1 MYSKVEKKQMVFMQ
15 EFRDK
20 RRMGHAFGRCGFE
33 INVKRKRIGKKNMH
47 FSGLL
52 FFLLIL
58 EAGASA
64 FILAQIAV

>member
-1 MYSKVEKKQMVFMQ
+1 MQ

-20 RRMGHAFGRCGFE
+20 RRMGHVFGRCGFK
-33 INVKRKRIGKKNMH
+33 INVKWKRIGKKNMH

-58 EAGASA
+58 EAGVSA
-64 FILAQIAV
+64 FAAVNLIYLNYIQKI